1 MNSKSKKSLAIFTL
15 SGCLTTEALMQFV
28 SGKLNDSDL
37 IKAQKHISEC
47 PLCADATDGLRM
59 WLKENSVQN
68 SSNPESTWNQG
79 NETPIVPLK
88 HPFEPMPRSQSNDL
102 NPNLFY
108 NRTALLNENI
118 KQHIHARALRGPEDA
133 KRMTYKPFVWLAA
146 AATIILFIGVGYVV
160 WIQNQQTQRMQA
172 QKQLRAR
179 EAALIAQI
187 PENLAYPPLNSK
199 VILNVKYNDEKGA
212 HIPPVVTIVN
222 EDIAQVS
229 DKMVSNG
236 NKAARTSDENEY
248 TETKRGVESDVF
260 REESGTYKG
269 QSSKRT
275 FTAKHSGGAMTKAE
289 SEEETSSVFI
299 SVQRMPSFPGGDV
312 ARKKYLAKHLRYPVQ
327 AVDDGIQGTVYVNFV
342 VKTNGSLADIK
353 ILRGIGGGC
362 DEEALR
368 VVKKM
373 PAWNPG
379 YQNGRNVPV
388 RYTLKVDFKIK

>member
-1 MNSKSKKSLAIFTL
+1 MNNNSKKSLVLFTL

-28 SGKLNDSDL
+28 SGKLKASDL

-47 PLCADATDGLRM
+47 PLCADASDGLRM
-59 WLKENSVQN
+59 WLKENSLQN
-68 SSNPESTWNQG
+68 SSVPELTGNQD
-79 NETPIVPLK
+79 NEASVVPAL
-88 HPFEPMPRSQSNDL
+88 ESMPRSQPDYS

-118 KQHIHARALRGPEDA
+118 RKRIYTRSFSEPDDA
-133 KRMTYKPFVWLAA
+133 KRLTNKPYVWLAVA
-146 AATIILFIGVGYVV
+146 AVIILFISIGYVV
-160 WIQNQQTQRMQA
+160 WIQNQKVQILQA
-172 QKQLRAR
+172 QKEFKTR
-179 EAALIAQI
+179 EAALIVQN
-187 PENLAYPPLNSK
+187 PENLAYPPPNSK
-199 VILNVKYNDEKGA
+199 VILNVKYNDEKGT
-212 HIPPVVTIVN
+212 HIPPVVSIVN
-222 EDIAQVS
+222 EDIAQTS
-229 DKMVSNG
+229 DKVISNEK
-236 NKAARTSDENEY
+236 KAGRTADETEY

-275 FTAKHSGGAMTKAE
+275 YTAKHSGGAMTKAE

-299 SVQRMPSFPGGDV
+299 SVQRMPSFPGGDI
-312 ARKKYLAKHLRYPVQ
+312 ARKKYLAKNLRYPIQ

-342 VKTNGSLADIK
+342 VKTNGSLTDIK